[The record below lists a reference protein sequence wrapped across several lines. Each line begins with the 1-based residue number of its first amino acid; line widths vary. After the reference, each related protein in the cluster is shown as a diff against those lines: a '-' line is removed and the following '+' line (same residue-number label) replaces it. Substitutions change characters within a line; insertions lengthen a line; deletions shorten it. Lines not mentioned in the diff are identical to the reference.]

1 MFCLAILFTKNR
13 MNCKYHFKWLILL
26 FLSLNQPSLLIASES
41 SVHQTSLPLSAQTLV
56 AKVLSANPQLEIAQA
71 TWQASVARI
80 DQASA
85 LDDPQLNYTMAP
97 MTIGGQS
104 NYGQRI
110 EISQKLPWLGKLD
123 LRNATAS
130 HKAEAEQHKIA
141 ILQLQLSGSAK
152 TLFADW
158 YFVHQA
164 SAINQAQITLLTELR
179 TISMNRYS
187 TGEASKQE
195 TLQTDIEIVLL
206 EHQTIALEREYRS
219 IRTRINTLLNQS
231 PDSPLAKP
239 ENLKVIDTLP
249 EISSLQELA
258 LQARP
263 ELKALNA
270 AIEVAK
276 SSSELALKNNY
287 PDINLKAGYN
297 SLWDNSDKHFTV
309 GIGVNLPLYQ
319 GKHRAEEN
327 EALALSKQAEW
338 MRVDFIAQ
346 LKEEVQ
352 IAYDRVHESQ
362 HILGLYKDKLLPL
375 AKESVQ
381 TAQSDYQAGKGNFL
395 TLIHSEKNHLHTQL
409 QAEQALTNSYK
420 RLAELESAVG
430 SFSPLTAT
438 FQINNAL

>member
-1 MFCLAILFTKNR
+1 MLSR
-13 MNCKYHFKWLILL
+13 YHPKWLVML
-26 FLSLNQPSLLIASES
+26 FLFSAQTNLLLASEERIHK
-41 SVHQTSLPLSAQTLV
+41 VSLPLNAQTLV
-56 AKVLSANPQLEIAQA
+56 SQVLTANPQLEIAQA
-71 TWQASVARI
+71 TWQASIARI

-97 MTIGGQS
+97 MTIGRQN

-110 EISQKLPWLGKLD
+110 EISQKIPWLGKLD

-141 ILQLQLSGSAK
+141 ILQLQLSASAK
-152 TLFADW
+152 ALFADW

-164 SAINQAQITLLTELR
+164 SAINQAKITLLTELR

-187 TGEASKQE
+187 TGEASKQN
-195 TLQTDIEIVLL
+195 TLQVEVNIALL
-206 EHQTIALEREYRS
+206 EHQTISLERERNS
-219 IRTRINTLLNQS
+219 IRTRINTLLNQQPNTPIAEPS
-231 PDSPLAKP
+231 
-239 ENLKVIDTLP
+239 NLMAFGTLP
-249 EISSLQELA
+249 EISVLQEQA

-270 AIEVAK
+270 AIETAK
-276 SSSELALKNNY
+276 SNSELAFKNNY
-287 PDINLKAGYN
+287 PDINLNAGYN

-309 GIGVNLPLYQ
+309 GIGINLPLYQ

-338 MRVDFIAQ
+338 ARIDFIAQ

-352 IAYDRVHESQ
+352 IAYDRVYESQ

-375 AKESVQ
+375 SEESAQ
-381 TAQSDYQAGKGNFL
+381 TAQSDYQAGKGDFL
-395 TLIHSEKNHLHTQL
+395 TLINSQKNHLQTQL
-409 QAEQALTNSYK
+409 QVEQALTNNYK

-430 SFSPLTAT
+430 SFASLFAT
-438 FQINNAL
+438 LQTNDAL

>member
-1 MFCLAILFTKNR
+1 
-13 MNCKYHFKWLILL
+13 MNFKYHSQWLVLL
-26 FLSLNQPSLLIASES
+26 FLSLSQPSLLIASENAIDQS
-41 SVHQTSLPLSAQTLV
+41 NAPLSAQTLV
-56 AKVLSANPQLEIAQA
+56 AKVLSANPQIEIAQA
-71 TWQASVARI
+71 TWQASSARI

-130 HKAEAEQHKIA
+130 HKAEAEKHKIA
-141 ILQLQLSGSAK
+141 ILQLQLSTRAK
-152 TLFADW
+152 ALYADW

-164 SAINQAQITLLTELR
+164 TATNKTQLTLLTELR
-179 TISMNRYS
+179 AISMNRYS

-195 TLQTDIEIVLL
+195 TLQADVEIALL
-206 EHQTIALEREYRS
+206 EHQS
-219 IRTRINTLLNQS
+219 IRLKRESRTIRAHINTLLNQS
-231 PDSPLAKP
+231 PDKPLAKP
-239 ENLKVIDTLP
+239 ANLKTIDTLP
-249 EISSLQELA
+249 EVNALQEQA
-258 LQARP
+258 LQTRP

-270 AIEVAK
+270 TIKAAK
-276 SSSELALKNNY
+276 SNSELALKNNY

-297 SLWDNSDKHFTV
+297 SLWDNSDKHFTI
-309 GIGVNLPLYQ
+309 GIGFTLPLYQ
-319 GKHRAEEN
+319 GKYRAAES

-338 MRVDFIAQ
+338 TRVDFIAQ

-381 TAQSDYQAGKGNFL
+381 TAQSDYQSGKGNFL
-395 TLIHSEKNHLHTQL
+395 TLINSEKNHLQTQL
-409 QAEQALTNSYK
+409 LVEQALTNTYK

-430 SFSPLTAT
+430 SFAPLSAT
-438 FQINNAL
+438 FQTNNAP

>member
-1 MFCLAILFTKNR
+1 
-13 MNCKYHFKWLILL
+13 MNCKYHSKWLILL
-26 FLSLNQPSLLIASES
+26 FLSLNQPNLLIAAES
-41 SVHQTSLPLSAQTLV
+41 STHQANLSLNSQTLV
-56 AKVLSANPQLEIAQA
+56 TKVLSANPQLEIAQA
-71 TWQASVARI
+71 TWQASIARI

-104 NYGQRI
+104 NYGQKV

-141 ILQLQLSGSAK
+141 ILQLQLAANAK
-152 TLFADW
+152 ALFADW

-164 SAINQAQITLLTELR
+164 IAINKNQRTLLTELR

-195 TLQTDIEIVLL
+195 TLQADVEIALL
-206 EHQTIALEREYRS
+206 KHQTIALERESRT
-219 IRTRINTLLNQS
+219 IRAHINTLLNQP
-231 PDSPLAKP
+231 PDKPLAKP
-239 ENLKVIDTLP
+239 VDLKTIDTLP
-249 EISSLQELA
+249 KIKLLQEQA

-263 ELKALNA
+263 ELKTLNA
-270 AIEVAK
+270 TIAATK
-276 SSSELALKNNY
+276 SNSKLALKNNY

-297 SLWDNSDKHFTV
+297 SLWDNSDKHFTI
-309 GIGVNLPLYQ
+309 GIGFNLPLYQ
-319 GKHRAEEN
+319 GKHRAAES
-327 EALALSKQAEW
+327 EALALRKQAEW
-338 MRVDFIAQ
+338 TRVDFIAQ

-375 AKESVQ
+375 AKESAQ
-381 TAQSDYQAGKGNFL
+381 TAQSDYQAGKGDFL
-395 TLIHSEKNHLHTQL
+395 TLINSEKNHLQTQL
-409 QAEQALTNSYK
+409 QVEQALTNTYK
-420 RLAELESAVG
+420 RLTELESAVG
-430 SFSPLTAT
+430 SFSPLPAT
-438 FQINNAL
+438 LQTNNAP

>member
-1 MFCLAILFTKNR
+1 MMLCR
-13 MNCKYHFKWLILL
+13 YHFKWLLML
-26 FLSLNQPSLLIASES
+26 FLSLTQTNLLLASEERLHK
-41 SVHQTSLPLSAQTLV
+41 VSLPLNAQALV
-56 AKVLSANPQLEIAQA
+56 SQVLTANPQLEVAQA
-71 TWQASVARI
+71 TWQASIARI

-85 LDDPQLNYTMAP
+85 LEDPQLNYTMAP

-164 SAINQAQITLLTELR
+164 SAINQAEIILLTELR
-179 TISMNRYS
+179 TLSMNRYS
-187 TGEASKQE
+187 TGEASKQA
-195 TLQTDIEIVLL
+195 TLQVAVSIALL
-206 EHQTIALEREYRS
+206 EHKAIALERERRS
-219 IRTRINTLLNQS
+219 IRTRINTLLNQQPNHPIAEPS
-231 PDSPLAKP
+231 ELMISG
-239 ENLKVIDTLP
+239 ILP
-249 EISSLQELA
+249 EIGALQEQA

-263 ELKALNA
+263 ELKALDA
-270 AIEVAK
+270 AIKAAK
-276 SSSELALKNNY
+276 SNSELALKNNY
-287 PDINLKAGYN
+287 PDINLNAGYN

-309 GIGVNLPLYQ
+309 GVGVNLPLYQ
-319 GKHRAEEN
+319 GKHRAEES
-327 EALALSKQAEW
+327 EALALRKQAEW
-338 MRVDFIAQ
+338 MRIDFIAQ

-375 AKESVQ
+375 AKETVQ
-381 TAQSDYQAGKGNFL
+381 TAQSDYQAGKGDFL
-395 TLIHSEKNHLHTQL
+395 TLIDSEKNHLQTQL
-409 QAEQALTNSYK
+409 QVEQALTNTYK

-430 SFSPLTAT
+430 SFAPLTTT
-438 FQINNAL
+438 FQTNNVP

>member
-1 MFCLAILFTKNR
+1 MNR
-13 MNCKYHFKWLILL
+13 KYHSTWLILL
-26 FLSLNQPSLLIASES
+26 FLPLNQPSLLIASES
-41 SVHQTSLPLSAQTLV
+41 FLHQAKLPLSAQMLV
-56 AKVLSANPQLEIAQA
+56 TKVLSANPQLEVAHA
-71 TWQASVARI
+71 TWQASTARI
-80 DQASA
+80 NQSSS
-85 LDDPQLNYTMAP
+85 LEDPLLNYTMAP

-123 LRNATAS
+123 LRHATAS
-130 HKAEAEQHKIA
+130 HQAEAEKHKIA
-141 ILQLQLSGSAK
+141 ILQLQLSASAK
-152 TLFADW
+152 ALFADW

-179 TISMNRYS
+179 AISLNRYS

-195 TLQTDIEIVLL
+195 TLQADVEIALL
-206 EHQTIALEREYRS
+206 EHQTITLGRESRT
-219 IRTRINTLLNQS
+219 IRAHINTLLNLA

-239 ENLKVIDTLP
+239 EELKIVGIFP
-249 EISSLQELA
+249 EINVLQEHA

-263 ELKALNA
+263 ELKTLNA
-270 AIEVAK
+270 AIKAAK
-276 SSSELALKNNY
+276 SNTELALKNNY

-297 SLWDNSDKHFTV
+297 SLWDNRDKHFTI
-309 GIGVNLPLYQ
+309 GIGFNLPLYQ

-327 EALALSKQAEW
+327 EALALNKQAEW
-338 MRVDFIAQ
+338 TRVDFIAQ

-352 IAYDRVHESQ
+352 IAYDRAHESQ

-381 TAQSDYQAGKGNFL
+381 TARSDYQAGKGDFL
-395 TLIHSEKNHLHTQL
+395 TLINSEKNQLHTQL
-409 QAEQALTNSYK
+409 QVEQALTNSYK

-430 SFSPLTAT
+430 SFAPLSAT
-438 FQINNAL
+438 FQTNNTNPNK